1 MDALNNIMENESMME
16 KEMFVQEKSKI
27 LKIISE
33 LLQTKDQPESSKK
46 TTNTPTFQMKT
57 SSL

>member
-1 MDALNNIMENESMME
+1 MDALNNIMENESMMQ

-33 LLQTKDQPESSKK
+33 LLQTKDQP
-46 TTNTPTFQMKT
+46 
-57 SSL
+57 